1 MSENVERKIDVK
13 EFCRRFDM
21 AKNDDTKQKMLEG
34 IITRK
39 YCPVLEKK
47 VILQTM
53 FDKTIVTG
61 PNGVSHMDYF
71 LSKVNMVTT
80 TLIIY
85 TNINVTKNDNSET
98 TAFDDYDM
106 LRQRNIMDMI
116 WEIIGQDELDELL
129 SINGLIINN
138 YMEENKTA
146 DAYVKKYVDAAAT
159 TLGLFVSEGLQE
171 LVNQIKGEKSAKND
185 VKDTVENNNDI
196 GSETIFKEI

>member
-21 AKNDDTKQKMLEG
+21 AKNDETKQKMLES

-80 TLIIY
+80 TLILY
-85 TNINVTKNDNSET
+85 TNIKVSKADDSET

-106 LRQRNIMDMI
+106 LRQRNLMDMI
-116 WEIIGQDELDELL
+116 WEIIGKDELDELL
-129 SINGLIINN
+129 SINGLIMNN
-138 YMEENKTA
+138 YMEENKTT
-146 DAYVKKYVDAAAT
+146 DAYVKKYVNAAVT
-159 TLGLFVSEGLQE
+159 TLGLFVSEGIQE
-171 LVNQIKGEKSAKND
+171 LVKQVKNEES
-185 VKDTVENNNDI
+185 TENSNVET
-196 GSETIFKEI
+196 ETNFKEV

>member
-1 MSENVERKIDVK
+1 
-13 EFCRRFDM
+13 M
-21 AKNDDTKQKMLEG
+21 AKNDETKQKMLES

-80 TLIIY
+80 TLILY
-85 TNINVTKNDNSET
+85 TNIKVSKNDGSET

-106 LRQRNIMDMI
+106 LRQRNLMDMI
-116 WEIIGQDELDELL
+116 WETIGKDELDELL
-129 SINGLIINN
+129 SINGLIMNN

-146 DAYVKKYVDAAAT
+146 DAYLKKYVDAAAT

-171 LVNQIKGEKSAKND
+171 LVSQVKSEEP
-185 VKDTVENNNDI
+185 TE
-196 GSETIFKEI
+196 ETKETTFKEI

>member
-21 AKNDDTKQKMLEG
+21 AKNDETKQQMLES

-53 FDKTIVTG
+53 FDKTIVAG
-61 PNGVSHMDYF
+61 PNDVSHMDYF

-80 TLIIY
+80 TLILY
-85 TNINVTKNDNSET
+85 TNIKVSKTDDSET

-106 LRQRNIMDMI
+106 LRQRHIMDMI

-129 SINGLIINN
+129 SINGLIMNN

-146 DAYVKKYVDAAAT
+146 DAYVKKYVDAAVT
-159 TLGLFVSEGLQE
+159 TLSLFVSEGLQE
-171 LVNQIKGEKSAKND
+171 LVRQVKSEESEKNAED
-185 VKDTVENNNDI
+185 IAEDNNDI
-196 GSETIFKEI
+196 KTETSFKEI

>member
-1 MSENVERKIDVK
+1 MNENVERKIDVK

-21 AKNDDTKQKMLEG
+21 SKNDETKQKMLES

-61 PNGVSHMDYF
+61 LNGISHMDYF

-80 TLIIY
+80 TLILY
-85 TNINVTKNDNSET
+85 TNIKVSKTDDSET

-106 LRQRNIMDMI
+106 LRQRNIMNMI
-116 WEIIGQDELDELL
+116 WETIGQDELDELL
-129 SINGLIINN
+129 SINGLIMNN

-146 DAYVKKYVDAAAT
+146 DAYVKKYVDAAVT

-171 LVNQIKGEKSAKND
+171 LVSHVKGEESEE
-185 VKDTVENNNDI
+185 DTKEM
-196 GSETIFKEI
+196 TFKEI

>member
-21 AKNDDTKQKMLEG
+21 AKNDETKQKMLES

-53 FDKTIVTG
+53 FDKTIVTS

-80 TLIIY
+80 TLILY
-85 TNINVTKNDNSET
+85 TNIKVSKTDDSET

-106 LRQRNIMDMI
+106 LRQRNLMDMI
-116 WEIIGQDELDELL
+116 WETIGKDELDELL
-129 SINGLIINN
+129 SINGLIMNN
-138 YMEENKTA
+138 YMEENKTT
-146 DAYVKKYVDAAAT
+146 DAYVKKYVNAAVT

-171 LVNQIKGEKSAKND
+171 LISQVKGEKTEKNAED
-185 VKDTVENNNDI
+185 IAEDNNDI
-196 GSETIFKEI
+196 KTEKDFKEV

>member
-1 MSENVERKIDVK
+1 MNENVERKIDVK

-21 AKNDDTKQKMLEG
+21 AKNDEAKQKMLES

-53 FDKTIVTG
+53 FDKIIVTG

-80 TLIIY
+80 TLILY
-85 TNINVTKNDNSET
+85 TNIKVSKTDDSET

-106 LRQRNIMDMI
+106 LRQRNIMNMI
-116 WEIIGQDELDELL
+116 WETIGQDELDELL
-129 SINGLIINN
+129 SINGLIMNN

-171 LVNQIKGEKSAKND
+171 LVSQVKGEESEKNAKD
-185 VKDTVENNNDI
+185 IAEDNNDI
-196 GSETIFKEI
+196 KTETSFKEI